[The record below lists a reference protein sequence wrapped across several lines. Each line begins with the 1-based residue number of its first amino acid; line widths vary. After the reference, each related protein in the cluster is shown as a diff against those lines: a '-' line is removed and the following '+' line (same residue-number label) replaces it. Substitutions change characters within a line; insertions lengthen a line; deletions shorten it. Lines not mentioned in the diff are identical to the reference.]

1 MFIATDNE
9 DALNYFK
16 ARYPSKIIYQK
27 NVKRLTSDQEK
38 EYKNIRDKKQKDIA
52 GYELQER
59 NAKSDDTRN
68 ISLGIDMITDM
79 YLLSKG
85 DIFLFVNSNVSTAVS
100 YLNPSI
106 KMMYCKNYDK

>member
-1 MFIATDNE
+1 
-9 DALNYFK
+9 
-16 ARYPSKIIYQK
+16 
-27 NVKRLTSDQEK
+27 
-38 EYKNIRDKKQKDIA
+38 
-52 GYELQER
+52 
-59 NAKSDDTRN
+59 
-68 ISLGIDMITDM
+68 MITDM